1 MIKFK
6 IAVCQN
12 KPVKNKNRSV
22 AHAISKIEEAKANNA
37 DLVVLPEIFYYPYEL
52 RALPK
57 LEEADRETLSKL
69 QSTAKRL
76 GIFLCTGSMV
86 ERVGD
91 KRFNKS
97 YLIDT
102 TGKVILEHC
111 KAHLFDVNFK
121 TLRTRESLIFDPGD
135 KFAVVDT
142 KLGKI
147 GMLICYD
154 IRFPEAARKLTLM
167 GAEIIL
173 VPAAFNNI
181 TGPLHWHILFR
192 GRAIENQVYVAAASP
207 ACDMESSYHA
217 YGHSMVVDPLG
228 KVLAEAEDSEC
239 TLYAEIDPDII
250 DEVRGKLP
258 LLKHRRPEIY

>member
-1 MIKFK
+1 MKKFK

-12 KPVKNKNRSV
+12 KPVKNKNESV
-22 AHAISKIEEAKANNA
+22 KQIISKIEEAKAKDA

-57 LEEADRETLSKL
+57 LEESNRETLSKL

-76 GIFLCTGSMV
+76 GIHLCTGSMV
-86 ERVGD
+86 ERVND

-97 YLIDT
+97 YLINPA
-102 TGKVILEHC
+102 GEVILEHC
-111 KAHLFDVNFK
+111 KAHLFDVNFQ
-121 TLRTRESLIFDPGD
+121 TLRTRESLIFDAGD
-135 KFAVVDT
+135 KFAVADT
-142 KLGKI
+142 ELGKI

-192 GRAIENQVYVAAASP
+192 GRAIENQVFIAAASP
-207 ACDMESSYHA
+207 ACDMESRYHA
-217 YGHSMVVDPLG
+217 YGHSMVVDPWG
-228 KVLAEAEDSEC
+228 KILTEANDSEC
-239 TLYAEIDPDII
+239 TLFAEIDPEVL

>member
-1 MIKFK
+1 MKKFK

-12 KPVKNKNRSV
+12 KPVKNKDESV
-22 AHAISKIEEAKANNA
+22 AQIITKIEEAKANKA

-57 LEEADRETLSKL
+57 LEESDRETLAKL
-69 QSTAKRL
+69 QSTAKKL
-76 GIFLCTGSMV
+76 EIHLCTGSMV
-86 ERVGD
+86 ERIGD

-97 YLIDT
+97 YLINPA
-102 TGKVILEHC
+102 GEVILEHC
-111 KAHLFDVNFK
+111 KTHLFDVNFK
-121 TLRTRESLIFDPGD
+121 TLRTRESLIFDAGD
-135 KFAVVDT
+135 NFAVADT
-142 KLGKI
+142 ELGKI

-167 GAEIIL
+167 GADIIL

-192 GRAIENQVYVAAASP
+192 GRAIENQVFVAAASP
-207 ACDMESSYHA
+207 ACDMESRYHA
-217 YGHSMVVDPLG
+217 YGHSLVVDPWG
-228 KVLAEAEDSEC
+228 KILTEADDSEC
-239 TLYAEIDPDII
+239 TLYAEIDPDVLS
-250 DEVRGKLP
+250 EVRGKLP

>member
-1 MIKFK
+1 MKKFK
-6 IAVCQN
+6 VAVCQN
-12 KPVKNKNRSV
+12 KPVKNKNESV
-22 AHAISKIEEAKANNA
+22 SQIITKIEAAKAEKA

-52 RALPK
+52 GALPK
-57 LEEADRETLSKL
+57 LEESNRETLGRL
-69 QSTAKRL
+69 QATAKRL
-76 GIFLCTGSMV
+76 EIHLCTGSMV
-86 ERVGD
+86 ERVEK

-97 YLIDT
+97 YLIDP
-102 TGKVILEHC
+102 TGEIILEHC

-121 TLRTRESLIFDPGD
+121 TLRTRESLVFDAGN
-135 KFAVVDT
+135 KFAVADT
-142 KLGKI
+142 ELGKI

-192 GRAIENQVYVAAASP
+192 GRAIENQVFIVAASP
-207 ACDMESSYHA
+207 ACDMKSRYHA
-217 YGHSMVVDPLG
+217 YGHSMVVDPWG
-228 KVLAEAEDSEC
+228 KILTEADDSEC
-239 TLYAEIDPDII
+239 TLFAEIDPEVL